1 MCYVLVCL
9 VNSIGEKVCLRI
21 FGQNGPE
28 INEKK
33 LWTVALVL
41 NMNRLSFMK
50 FWDIILV
57 FAQENG
63 LKFNS

>member
-1 MCYVLVCL
+1 MYYVLVCL
-9 VNSIGEKVCLRI
+9 VNNIGEKVCLRI
-21 FGQNGPE
+21 FWQNGPE

-41 NMNRLSFMK
+41 NMNRLGFVK
-50 FWDIILV
+50 FWEIIPF

-63 LKFNS
+63 LKF